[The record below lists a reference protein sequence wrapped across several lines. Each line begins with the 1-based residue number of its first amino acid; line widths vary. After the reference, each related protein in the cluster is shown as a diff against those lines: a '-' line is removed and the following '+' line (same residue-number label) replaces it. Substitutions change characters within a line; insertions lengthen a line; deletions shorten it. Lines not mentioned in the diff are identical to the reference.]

1 MNAFLPSFLGMVK
14 ALART
19 FFLLATLGGISV
31 RAQSVVVMH
40 TDLPADQAAFMAASQ
55 VFNFADNF
63 SATITTAA
71 WRTKRSRKETALSS
85 FPKLPHVEAGTNL
98 VVLNALEAVV
108 QNNVERVFDFIVAED
123 VVVLFRKSSP
133 AIVAVEEQT
142 GTWNHPGASRIIV
155 MDNGNR
161 FRESIIAY
169 QRPYLFHYMLT
180 EFSGAQQKGI
190 VNEAIAMFMMQ
201 PYGPRTHVSWHYA
214 MRPESDARLADA
226 RAFMQNVWRPWQ
238 QGFMDALKKALD
250 KDPWST

>member
-1 MNAFLPSFLGMVK
+1 
-14 ALART
+14 
-19 FFLLATLGGISV
+19 
-31 RAQSVVVMH
+31 
-40 TDLPADQAAFMAASQ
+40 
-55 VFNFADNF
+55 
-63 SATITTAA
+63 
-71 WRTKRSRKETALSS
+71 
-85 FPKLPHVEAGTNL
+85 LPHVEAGTNL

-123 VVVLFRKSSP
+123 IVVFFRKSSP
-133 AIVAVEEQT
+133 AIVAVEDQT

-180 EFSGAQQKGI
+180 EFSGAPQKGI
-190 VNEAIAMFMMQ
+190 VNEAIAMFIMQ

>member
-1 MNAFLPSFLGMVK
+1 M
-14 ALART
+14 
-19 FFLLATLGGISV
+19 
-31 RAQSVVVMH
+31 
-40 TDLPADQAAFMAASQ
+40 
-55 VFNFADNF
+55 
-63 SATITTAA
+63 
-71 WRTKRSRKETALSS
+71 
-85 FPKLPHVEAGTNL
+85 
-98 VVLNALEAVV
+98 
-108 QNNVERVFDFIVAED
+108 ERVFDFIVAED

-180 EFSGAQQKGI
+180 EFSGAPQKGI

-226 RAFMQNVWRPWQ
+226 RPFMQNVWRPWQ

>member
-1 MNAFLPSFLGMVK
+1 
-14 ALART
+14 
-19 FFLLATLGGISV
+19 
-31 RAQSVVVMH
+31 
-40 TDLPADQAAFMAASQ
+40 
-55 VFNFADNF
+55 
-63 SATITTAA
+63 
-71 WRTKRSRKETALSS
+71 LSS

-123 VVVLFRKSSP
+123 IVVFFRKSSP
-133 AIVAVEEQT
+133 AIVAVEDQT

-180 EFSGAQQKGI
+180 EFSGAPQKGI
-190 VNEAIAMFMMQ
+190 VNEAIAMFIMQ